1 MAFNAFFHGG
11 GKYYRNWTNQRII
24 YAHMQGDQV
33 AVDGKYL
40 YSLSDRTI
48 SNITKLI
55 EVDSMFDLFEHIG
68 MDWKR
73 KKYINGETLKR
84 KRSIPFENARYLL

>member
-1 MAFNAFFHGG
+1 
-11 GKYYRNWTNQRII
+11 
-24 YAHMQGDQV
+24 MQGEQV

-55 EVDSMFDLFEHIG
+55 EVDSMFDLFQHIG

-84 KRSIPFENARYLL
+84 KRSIPSDDL